1 MGLGAAL
8 ASRCPTGDSAREGF
22 AKNAKLMIPVLW
34 ALEGLLEL
42 KCPGIRGQLWGV
54 STERIP
60 RARLSRQTLSLG
72 TSLPISP
79 QVASFCV

>member
-1 MGLGAAL
+1 
-8 ASRCPTGDSAREGF
+8 
-22 AKNAKLMIPVLW
+22 MIPALW
-34 ALEGLLEL
+34 PLEGRLEP
-42 KCPGIRGQLWGV
+42 KCPRIRGQLWGV
-54 STERIP
+54 SMERIP